1 MSLVDPDWA
10 ANRVTGGLSSTE
22 GLINEVR
29 DQDAPTDKRL
39 QIVQGEFASVLRVM
53 GRDGNTLSATLRD
66 AWDNGN
72 LRTMVKTAPARATN
86 AHISLV
92 GHITR
97 PELLR
102 YLSETES
109 VNGFANRLL
118 FVCVKRSKCLPEG
131 GDVTELELERLAAEI
146 RAVDDWARRTGSDLV
161 FQRDADA
168 RDLWR
173 TVYPA
178 LSEGQPG
185 LLGAATGRA
194 ESQVLRLS
202 AIYAALDESSV
213 VRVEHLMAALAVWD
227 YCLISARYI
236 FGDAVGDAVADRIR
250 DALGSAGKTG
260 LTRTEIRDLF
270 KRNVSSDRIEQALH
284 VLSAFGMATC
294 RTSDSGGRPAEVWIG
309 TT

>member
-1 MSLVDPDWA
+1 
-10 ANRVTGGLSSTE
+10 
-22 GLINEVR
+22 
-29 DQDAPTDKRL
+29 
-39 QIVQGEFASVLRVM
+39 M
-53 GRDGNTLSATLRD
+53 GRDGNTLSGTLRD

-72 LRTMVKTAPARATN
+72 LRTMVKKDPARATN

-131 GDVTELELERLAAEI
+131 GSVPEHELERLAARI
-146 RAVDDWARRTGSDLV
+146 RAVVDWARRTGSDLV
-161 FQRDADA
+161 FQRDAAA

-173 TVYPA
+173 TVYPV
-178 LSEGQPG
+178 LSDGQPG

-202 AIYAALDESSV
+202 AIYAALDESPT

-227 YCLISARYI
+227 YCFHSARYI
-236 FGDAVGDAVADRIR
+236 FGDAIGDAVADKIR
-250 DALGSAGKTG
+250 EALGTAGKDG

-270 KRNVSSDRIEQALH
+270 RRNGNSGRIEQALH
-284 VLSAFGMATC
+284 LLSEFGMATR
-294 RTSDSGGRPAEVWIG
+294 RTSDSGGRPTEVWSG